1 MIEYDETSHMEYIA
15 ARTAYLCDLAMV
27 DETTITVDN
36 YTTIR
41 DGLNT
46 YLTGGELRRAKVELR
61 NIIYVLT
68 MVQHMNEG
76 VS

>member
-1 MIEYDETSHMEYIA
+1 MIEHDETSHMKYVE
-15 ARTAYLCDLAMV
+15 ARVAYLCDLAMV
-27 DETTITVDN
+27 DETTITADN

-68 MVQHMNEG
+68 MIQHLNG
-76 VS
+76 SAS